1 MAKAWLM
8 LLHMTWNKVTR
19 LRGVPPLDE
28 LKDMAERM
36 GLVVGVGANLV
47 GAGDAFGVAD
57 LGCSLQ

>member
-1 MAKAWLM
+1 M

-36 GLVVGVGANLV
+36 GLVAGVGANLV